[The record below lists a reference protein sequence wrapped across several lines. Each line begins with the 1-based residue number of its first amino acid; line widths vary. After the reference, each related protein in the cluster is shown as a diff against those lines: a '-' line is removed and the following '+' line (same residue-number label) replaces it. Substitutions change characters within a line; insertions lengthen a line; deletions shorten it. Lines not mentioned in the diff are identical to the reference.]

1 LGSDKTLKTAMTIR
15 FCALL
20 HLPLEHSPKKVLM
33 STPSSPKKKPRARK
47 LERDRSREGEP
58 KAKAGSPR
66 HATAKDTAA
75 KKRAKPKS
83 KVAKAESRAPR
94 DPEARSKAES
104 PRAAVKSTS
113 RGRDVWNP
121 SGKPQRK
128 GGEKPS
134 GGRGTRDRYEDE
146 RPPARAPRK
155 TSDSRPPTRP
165 RYEDE
170 TPKRA
175 PRTYSDSRTPA
186 RSRDDAPSTRAPRKT
201 SEARPTSRARYE
213 DEAPKRAPRTYSDSR
228 PPARGRYEDE
238 RAPARS
244 RADAPST
251 RAPRKTSEARPTTR
265 PRYEDEAP
273 KRAPRTKSDDV
284 YAPKSRLPREK
295 VSHDYDDDSTGAMSD
310 NTAEVALDTAS
321 SNWAELGV
329 STELLSTLR
338 RQGIDTPFPI
348 QAKTLPDAISGRD
361 VLGRGQTG
369 SGKTLAFGL
378 AMVTRLAHRKAT
390 AKHPLGIVL
399 VPTRELAMQVT
410 DALMPYAQAVEL
422 DIRLIAGGMPY
433 AKQIDALKRGVPIVV
448 ATPGRLNDLVEQGH
462 INLSKIEITILDEA
476 DQMCDMGFMPQIVEV
491 LDMTKPGS
499 QRLLFSATLDKD
511 VDKIVKKYLKNPIEH
526 ATNSGKASVTT
537 MTHYLF
543 ITYSE
548 DKPTILAE
556 IGSRKGKTMFF
567 ARTQAGVDR
576 IAKDLANKGVPAGA
590 LHGGKTQA
598 VRTRTLAAFKEGLTN
613 VLVATDVAARGIH
626 VDGVSLVVHIDP
638 PNDHKDYLHRAG
650 RTARAGETGKVVTMI
665 GPRQQK
671 AVTAMTNRAGVDP
684 EVVKVKPMSK
694 ELVSITGAKEPTG
707 IAWKPP
713 VEPPKRGG
721 RPSGGRSG
729 GGRPS
734 GGRSGGS
741 RGGNRTR

>member
-1 LGSDKTLKTAMTIR
+1 
-15 FCALL
+15 
-20 HLPLEHSPKKVLM
+20 M
-33 STPSSPKKKPRARK
+33 STPKSPKKPRARK
-47 LERDRSREGEP
+47 LERDRAANKETTG
-58 KAKAGSPR
+58 KAGSPR
-66 HATAKDTAA
+66 HAAAKDAAA
-75 KKRAKPKS
+75 KKRAKPKGKGVVKT
-83 KVAKAESRAPR
+83 KVRARDEAAPKSRASRTVSSEDAPVSKKR
-94 DPEARSKAES
+94 AEA
-104 PRAAVKSTS
+104 PRAAT
-113 RGRDVWNP
+113 RGTDVWNP

-134 GGRGTRDRYEDE
+134 GTRGSRDRYEEDRPVRAPRARREDFDSRPPSRRRDDAPVSRARRDDAPVSRARRDDAPASRPTRDRYSDD
-146 RPPARAPRK
+146 RPVRAR
-155 TSDSRPPTRP
+155 
-165 RYEDE
+165 
-170 TPKRA
+170 
-175 PRTYSDSRTPA
+175 
-186 RSRDDAPSTRAPRKT
+186 RDDAPVSRARRDDSPVSRARRDDAPVSRAPR
-201 SEARPTSRARYE
+201 ARRE
-213 DEAPKRAPRTYSDSR
+213 EEAPT
-228 PPARGRYEDE
+228 
-238 RAPARS
+238 
-244 RADAPST
+244 
-251 RAPRKTSEARPTTR
+251 
-265 PRYEDEAP
+265 
-273 KRAPRTKSDDV
+273 RAPRTKREEV

-295 VSHDYDDDSTGAMSD
+295 VSTERVSSKHAMSED
-310 NTAEVALDTAS
+310 TAEVELDSNS
-321 SNWAELGV
+321 STWAELGV
-329 STELLSTLR
+329 HEGLLSTLK
-338 RQGIDTPFPI
+338 RQGIETPFPI

-378 AMVTRLAHRKAT
+378 AMITRLAYRKAT

-410 DALMPYAQAVEL
+410 DALMPYAQSVDL

-499 QRLLFSATLDKD
+499 QRLLFSATLDAD

-548 DKPTILAE
+548 DKPSILAE
-556 IGSRKGKTMFF
+556 IGSREGKTMFF

-576 IAKDLANKGVPAGA
+576 IANDLAKQGVPAGA

-650 RTARAGETGKVVTMI
+650 RTARAGETGKVVTMV
-665 GPRQQK
+665 GPRQQRT
-671 AVTAMTNRAGVDP
+671 VTAMTNRAGVEP

-694 ELVSITGAKEPTG
+694 ELIAVTGARKPSG

-713 VEPPKRGG
+713 AEPAKRGG
-721 RPSGGRSG
+721 GRPGGGRSG
-729 GGRPS
+729 GGSRS
-734 GGRSGGS
+734 GGPRSGGGARSGTGSRSGAGS
-741 RGGNRTR
+741 RGGSSRSSRG

>member
-1 LGSDKTLKTAMTIR
+1 
-15 FCALL
+15 
-20 HLPLEHSPKKVLM
+20 M

-47 LERDRSREGEP
+47 LERDRARDTESKP
-58 KAKAGSPR
+58 KAGSAR
-66 HATAKDTAA
+66 HAAAKTTAA
-75 KKRAKPKS
+75 KKRAKPNT

-94 DPEARSKAES
+94 TPRDPDARSRAES
-104 PRAAVKSTS
+104 PRAEV
-113 RGRDVWNP
+113 RGAKRSNDVWNP

-128 GGEKPS
+128 GGEKPAGS
-134 GGRGTRDRYEDE
+134 RGRYEDD
-146 RPPARAPRK
+146 RPARAPRTYK
-155 TSDSRPPTRP
+155 DEAPARPPRARRDDAAPTRAP
-165 RYEDE
+165 RKYNDE
-170 TPKRA
+170 APTRA
-175 PRTYSDSRTPA
+175 PRTYKDAAPS
-186 RSRDDAPSTRAPRKT
+186 RSRR
-201 SEARPTSRARYE
+201 
-213 DEAPKRAPRTYSDSR
+213 DEAPTRAPRTYK
-228 PPARGRYEDE
+228 DE
-238 RAPARS
+238 APVRAPRKYNDDAPVRAS
-244 RADAPST
+244 RARRDDEAPT
-251 RAPRKTSEARPTTR
+251 RAPRTYK
-265 PRYEDEAP
+265 DEAP
-273 KRAPRTKSDDV
+273 TRAPRTKRDEV
-284 YAPKSRLPREK
+284 YAPKSSLPREK
-295 VSHDYDDDSTGAMSD
+295 PSTERVSSKSAMTDD
-310 NTAEVALDTAS
+310 TAEVALDTAS
-321 SNWAELGV
+321 SSWAELGV
-329 STELLSTLR
+329 STELLGTLKR
-338 RQGIDTPFPI
+338 LGIDSPFPI

-378 AMVTRLAHRKAT
+378 AMITRLAHRKAT

-491 LDMTKPGS
+491 LDMTKPNS

-511 VDKIVKKYLKNPIEH
+511 VDKIVRKYLHDPVEH
-526 ATNSGKASVTT
+526 ATNSGKASVKT

-598 VRTRTLAAFKEGLTN
+598 VRTRTLNAFKEGITD

-671 AVTAMTNRAGVDP
+671 AVTAMTSRAGVDP

-694 ELVSITGAKEPTG
+694 ELVAITGAKEPTG

-713 VEPPKRGG
+713 AEPPARGR
-721 RPSGGRSG
+721 RPGGSGGSGRSG
-729 GGRPS
+729 GGRPQ
-734 GGRSGGS
+734 GRSGGS
-741 RGGNRTR
+741 RGGSRSR

>member
-1 LGSDKTLKTAMTIR
+1 MLKTAMTIR

-104 PRAAVKSTS
+104 PRAAVKSSS

-134 GGRGTRDRYEDE
+134 GSRGTRDRYEDD
-146 RPPARAPRK
+146 RPVTRAPRK
-155 TSDSRPPTRP
+155 TSD
-165 RYEDE
+165 
-170 TPKRA
+170 
-175 PRTYSDSRTPA
+175 
-186 RSRDDAPSTRAPRKT
+186 
-201 SEARPTSRARYE
+201 ARPTTRPRYE

-228 PPARGRYEDE
+228 PPAR
-238 RAPARS
+238 S
-244 RADAPST
+244 RDDATSS
-251 RAPRKTSEARPTTR
+251 RAPRKTSDSRPTTR

-295 VSHDYDDDSTGAMSD
+295 VSRDYDDESTGAMSE

-329 STELLSTLR
+329 STELLGTLK

-511 VDKIVKKYLKNPIEH
+511 VDKIVKKYLKNPVEH

-598 VRTRTLAAFKEGLTN
+598 VRTRTLAAFKEGVTD

-713 VEPPKRGG
+713 AEPAKRGG
-721 RPSGGRSG
+721 RPGGSRSGGSRSG
-729 GGRPS
+729 GGRPQS
-734 GGRSGGS
+734 RSGGS
-741 RGGNRTR
+741 RGGSRTR

>member
-1 LGSDKTLKTAMTIR
+1 
-15 FCALL
+15 
-20 HLPLEHSPKKVLM
+20 M

-47 LERDRSREGEP
+47 LERDRARDTVSKP
-58 KAKAGSPR
+58 KAGSAR
-66 HATAKDTAA
+66 HAAAKTTAA

-94 DPEARSKAES
+94 EPRDPDARSRAES
-104 PRAAVKSTS
+104 PRAEV
-113 RGRDVWNP
+113 RGAKRSNDVWNP

-134 GGRGTRDRYEDE
+134 GTRGSRDRYEDD
-146 RPPARAPRK
+146 RPARAPRSYKDEAPTRAPRARRDDVAPSRARRDDAPARAPRK
-155 TSDSRPPTRP
+155 
-165 RYEDE
+165 YNDE
-170 TPKRA
+170 APARA
-175 PRTYSDSRTPA
+175 PRA
-186 RSRDDAPSTRAPRKT
+186 RRDDAPPTRAPR
-201 SEARPTSRARYE
+201 ARRDDAPTSSRRTYK
-213 DEAPKRAPRTYSDSR
+213 DEAPV
-228 PPARGRYEDE
+228 
-238 RAPARS
+238 
-244 RADAPST
+244 
-251 RAPRKTSEARPTTR
+251 
-265 PRYEDEAP
+265 
-273 KRAPRTKSDDV
+273 RAPRTKRDEV
-284 YAPKSRLPREK
+284 YAPKSSLPREK
-295 VSHDYDDDSTGAMSD
+295 ASTERVSSKSAMTED
-310 NTAEVALDTAS
+310 TAEVALDTAS
-321 SNWAELGV
+321 SSWSELGV
-329 STELLSTLR
+329 STELLSTLK
-338 RQGIDTPFPI
+338 RQGIDSPFPI

-410 DALMPYAQAVEL
+410 DALMPYAQAVDL

-491 LDMTKPGS
+491 LDMTKPNS

-511 VDKIVKKYLKNPIEH
+511 VDKIVRKYLHDPVEH
-526 ATNSGKASVTT
+526 ATNSGKASVKT

-548 DKPTILAE
+548 DKPAILAE

-598 VRTRTLAAFKEGLTN
+598 VRTRTLNAFKEGITD

-650 RTARAGETGKVVTMI
+650 RTARAGETGAVVTMI

-671 AVTAMTNRAGVDP
+671 AVTAMTSRAGVDP

-694 ELVSITGAKEPTG
+694 ELVAITGAKEPTG

-713 VEPPKRGG
+713 AEPPARGR
-721 RPSGGRSG
+721 RPGGPSRSG
-729 GGRPS
+729 GGRPQ
-734 GGRSGGS
+734 GRSGGS
-741 RGGNRTR
+741 RGGSRSR

>member
-1 LGSDKTLKTAMTIR
+1 
-15 FCALL
+15 
-20 HLPLEHSPKKVLM
+20 M

-47 LERDRSREGEP
+47 LERDRARDTESKP
-58 KAKAGSPR
+58 KAGSPR
-66 HATAKDTAA
+66 HAAAKTTAA

-94 DPEARSKAES
+94 EPRDPEARSRAES
-104 PRAAVKSTS
+104 PRAEA
-113 RGRDVWNP
+113 RGAKRSNDVWNP

-134 GGRGTRDRYEDE
+134 GTRGSRDRYEDD
-146 RPPARAPRK
+146 RPARAPRK
-155 TSDSRPPTRP
+155 
-165 RYEDE
+165 YNDE
-170 TPKRA
+170 APARA
-175 PRTYSDSRTPA
+175 PRA
-186 RSRDDAPSTRAPRKT
+186 QRDDAPVSRGRRDDFDLRAPRARRDDAAPSRSRRDEAPARAPRK
-201 SEARPTSRARYE
+201 YN
-213 DEAPKRAPRTYSDSR
+213 DEAPTRPPRARRDDFDSRAPR
-228 PPARGRYEDE
+228 ARRD
-238 RAPARS
+238 
-244 RADAPST
+244 DAP
-251 RAPRKTSEARPTTR
+251 TSSRRTYR
-265 PRYEDEAP
+265 DEAP
-273 KRAPRTKSDDV
+273 ERAPRTKRDEV
-284 YAPKSRLPREK
+284 YAPKSSLPREK
-295 VSHDYDDDSTGAMSD
+295 PSTERVSSKSAMSED
-310 NTAEVALDTAS
+310 SAEVSLDTAS
-321 SNWAELGV
+321 STWAELGV
-329 STELLSTLR
+329 STDLLSTLK
-338 RQGIDTPFPI
+338 RQGIDSPFPI

-491 LDMTKPGS
+491 LDMTKPNS

-511 VDKIVKKYLKNPIEH
+511 VDKIVRKYLHDPVEH
-526 ATNSGKASVTT
+526 ATNSGKASVKT

-548 DKPTILAE
+548 DKPAILAE

-598 VRTRTLAAFKEGLTN
+598 VRTRTLNAFKEGITD

-650 RTARAGETGKVVTMI
+650 RTARAGETGAVVTMI

-671 AVTAMTNRAGVDP
+671 AVTAMTSRAGVDP

-694 ELVSITGAKEPTG
+694 ELVAITGAKEPTG

-713 VEPPKRGG
+713 AEPPARGR
-721 RPSGGRSG
+721 RPGGPGRSG
-729 GGRPS
+729 GGRPQ
-734 GGRSGGS
+734 GRSGGS
-741 RGGNRTR
+741 RGGSRSR

>member
-1 LGSDKTLKTAMTIR
+1 
-15 FCALL
+15 
-20 HLPLEHSPKKVLM
+20 M

-47 LERDRSREGEP
+47 LERDRARDTESKP
-58 KAKAGSPR
+58 KAGSAR
-66 HATAKDTAA
+66 HAAAKTTAA
-75 KKRAKPKS
+75 KKRAKPNS

-94 DPEARSKAES
+94 EPRDPDARSRAES
-104 PRAAVKSTS
+104 PRAEV
-113 RGRDVWNP
+113 RGAKRSNDVWNP

-128 GGEKPS
+128 GGEKP
-134 GGRGTRDRYEDE
+134 GGTRGRYEDD
-146 RPPARAPRK
+146 RPARAPRK
-155 TSDSRPPTRP
+155 
-165 RYEDE
+165 YNDE
-170 TPKRA
+170 APARA
-175 PRTYSDSRTPA
+175 PRA
-186 RSRDDAPSTRAPRKT
+186 RRDDAPPSRARRDDAPARATRSYRDEAPARAPRK
-201 SEARPTSRARYE
+201 YN
-213 DEAPKRAPRTYSDSR
+213 DEAPA
-228 PPARGRYEDE
+228 
-238 RAPARS
+238 
-244 RADAPST
+244 
-251 RAPRKTSEARPTTR
+251 
-265 PRYEDEAP
+265 
-273 KRAPRTKSDDV
+273 RAPRTKRDEV
-284 YAPKSRLPREK
+284 YAPKSSLPREK
-295 VSHDYDDDSTGAMSD
+295 PSTERVSSKSAMTDD
-310 NTAEVALDTAS
+310 TAEVALDTAS
-321 SNWAELGV
+321 SSWAELGV
-329 STELLSTLR
+329 STELLSTLK
-338 RQGIDTPFPI
+338 RQGIDSPFPI

-410 DALMPYAQAVEL
+410 DALMPYAQAVDL

-448 ATPGRLNDLVEQGH
+448 ATPGRLNDLVEQGQ

-491 LDMTKPGS
+491 LDMTKPNS

-511 VDKIVKKYLKNPIEH
+511 VDKIVRKYLHDPVEH
-526 ATNSGKASVTT
+526 ATNSGKASVKT

-548 DKPTILAE
+548 DKPAILAE

-598 VRTRTLAAFKEGLTN
+598 VRTRTLNAFKEGITD

-650 RTARAGETGKVVTMI
+650 RTARAGETGAVVTMI

-671 AVTAMTNRAGVDP
+671 AVTAMTSRAGVDP

-694 ELVSITGAKEPTG
+694 ELVAITGAKEPTG

-713 VEPPKRGG
+713 AEPPARGR
-721 RPSGGRSG
+721 RPGGPSRSG
-729 GGRPS
+729 GGRPQ
-734 GGRSGGS
+734 GRSGGS
-741 RGGNRTR
+741 RGGSRSR

>member
-1 LGSDKTLKTAMTIR
+1 
-15 FCALL
+15 
-20 HLPLEHSPKKVLM
+20 M

-47 LERDRSREGEP
+47 LERDRARETESKP
-58 KAKAGSPR
+58 KAGSAR
-66 HATAKDTAA
+66 HAAAKTTAA
-75 KKRAKPKS
+75 KKRAKPNS

-94 DPEARSKAES
+94 EPRDPDARSRAES
-104 PRAAVKSTS
+104 PRAEVRSAKRSN
-113 RGRDVWNP
+113 DVWNP

-128 GGEKPS
+128 GGEKPA
-134 GGRGTRDRYEDE
+134 GTRGRYEDD
-146 RPPARAPRK
+146 RPARAPRK
-155 TSDSRPPTRP
+155 YSDDAPTRAP
-165 RYEDE
+165 RARRDDAPPSRSRRDE
-170 TPKRA
+170 APARA
-175 PRTYSDSRTPA
+175 PRTYKVA
-186 RSRDDAPSTRAPRKT
+186 APTRAPRK
-201 SEARPTSRARYE
+201 YN
-213 DEAPKRAPRTYSDSR
+213 DEAPARAPRARRNDAPATRAPRTYN
-228 PPARGRYEDE
+228 
-238 RAPARS
+238 
-244 RADAPST
+244 
-251 RAPRKTSEARPTTR
+251 
-265 PRYEDEAP
+265 DEAP
-273 KRAPRTKSDDV
+273 PSRSRRDEAPARAPRTKRDEV
-284 YAPKSRLPREK
+284 YAPKSSLPREK
-295 VSHDYDDDSTGAMSD
+295 ASTERVSSKSAMSED
-310 NTAEVALDTAS
+310 TAEVSLDTAS
-321 SNWAELGV
+321 SSWAELGV
-329 STELLSTLR
+329 STELLSTLK

-378 AMVTRLAHRKAT
+378 AMITRLAHRKAT

-491 LDMTKPGS
+491 LDMTKPNS
-499 QRLLFSATLDKD
+499 QRLLFSATLDAD
-511 VDKIVKKYLKNPIEH
+511 VDKIVRKYLHDPVEH
-526 ATNSGKASVTT
+526 ATNSGKASVKT

-548 DKPTILAE
+548 DKPAILAE

-576 IAKDLANKGVPAGA
+576 IAKDLAHKGVPAGA

-598 VRTRTLAAFKEGLTN
+598 VRTRTLNAFKEGLTN

-671 AVTAMTNRAGVDP
+671 AVTAMTSRAGVDP

-694 ELVSITGAKEPTG
+694 ELVAITGAKEPTG

-713 VEPPKRGG
+713 AEPPARGR
-721 RPSGGRSG
+721 RPGGSGGGSGRSG
-729 GGRPS
+729 GGRPQGRA
-734 GGRSGGS
+734 GGARGGS
-741 RGGNRTR
+741 RSR

>member
-1 LGSDKTLKTAMTIR
+1 
-15 FCALL
+15 
-20 HLPLEHSPKKVLM
+20 M

-47 LERDRSREGEP
+47 LERDRARDTESKP
-58 KAKAGSPR
+58 KAGSPR
-66 HATAKDTAA
+66 HAAAKTTAA

-94 DPEARSKAES
+94 EPRDPDARSRAES
-104 PRAAVKSTS
+104 PRAEV
-113 RGRDVWNP
+113 RGAKRSNDVWNP

-128 GGEKPS
+128 GGEKP
-134 GGRGTRDRYEDE
+134 GGT
-146 RPPARAPRK
+146 
-155 TSDSRPPTRP
+155 
-165 RYEDE
+165 
-170 TPKRA
+170 
-175 PRTYSDSRTPA
+175 
-186 RSRDDAPSTRAPRKT
+186 
-201 SEARPTSRARYE
+201 
-213 DEAPKRAPRTYSDSR
+213 
-228 PPARGRYEDE
+228 RGRYEDE
-238 RAPARS
+238 RPARAPRKYNDDAPARAP
-244 RADAPST
+244 RARRDDAPASRPTRSYRDEAPARAPRKYNDDAPT
-251 RAPRKTSEARPTTR
+251 RAPRKYNDDAPARP
-265 PRYEDEAP
+265 PRARRDDAPPSRSRRDEAP
-273 KRAPRTKSDDV
+273 TRAPRKYNDEAPVRAPRTKREEV

-295 VSHDYDDDSTGAMSD
+295 PSTERVNSKSAMSED
-310 NTAEVALDTAS
+310 SAEVALDTAS
-321 SNWAELGV
+321 STWAELGV
-329 STELLSTLR
+329 STDLLSTLK
-338 RQGIDTPFPI
+338 RQGIDSPFPI

-378 AMVTRLAHRKAT
+378 AMVTRLAHRKAN

-410 DALMPYAQAVEL
+410 DALMPYAQAVDL

-491 LDMTKPGS
+491 LDMTKPNS

-511 VDKIVKKYLKNPIEH
+511 VDKIVRKYLHDPVEH
-526 ATNSGKASVTT
+526 ATNSGKASVKT

-548 DKPTILAE
+548 DKPAILAE

-598 VRTRTLAAFKEGLTN
+598 VRTRTLNAFKEGITD

-650 RTARAGETGKVVTMI
+650 RTARAGETGAVVTMI

-671 AVTAMTNRAGVDP
+671 AVTAMTSRAGVDP

-694 ELVSITGAKEPTG
+694 ELVAITGAKEPTG

-713 VEPPKRGG
+713 AEPPARGR
-721 RPSGGRSG
+721 RPGGPSRSG
-729 GGRPS
+729 GGRPQ
-734 GGRSGGS
+734 GRSGGS
-741 RGGNRTR
+741 RGGSRSR

>member
-1 LGSDKTLKTAMTIR
+1 
-15 FCALL
+15 
-20 HLPLEHSPKKVLM
+20 M

-58 KAKAGSPR
+58 KEKAGSPR

-94 DPEARSKAES
+94 DPDSRSKAES
-104 PRAAVKSTS
+104 PRAASKSS
-113 RGRDVWNP
+113 ARGNDVWNP

-134 GGRGTRDRYEDE
+134 GGRGSRDRYEDD
-146 RPPARAPRK
+146 RPPARRRDDAPPARAPRK
-155 TSDSRPPTRP
+155 TSDSRPT
-165 RYEDE
+165 
-170 TPKRA
+170 T
-175 PRTYSDSRTPA
+175 
-186 RSRDDAPSTRAPRKT
+186 
-201 SEARPTSRARYE
+201 RARYE
-213 DEAPKRAPRTYSDSR
+213 DEAPKRATRSYSDDR
-228 PPARGRYEDE
+228 PPARRRDD
-238 RAPARS
+238 APVSRS
-244 RADAPST
+244 RRDDAPPA
-251 RAPRKTSEARPTTR
+251 RAPRKTSDSRPTTR
-265 PRYEDEAP
+265 ARYEDEAP

-295 VSHDYDDDSTGAMSD
+295 ASRDYDDDATGAMSE

-321 SNWAELGV
+321 SSWAELGV
-329 STELLSTLR
+329 SAELLGTLK

-526 ATNSGKASVTT
+526 ATNSGKASVST

-650 RTARAGETGKVVTMI
+650 RTARAGETGSVVTLI

-671 AVTAMTNRAGVDP
+671 AVTAMTTRAGVNP
-684 EVVKVKPMSK
+684 EVVNIKPMSK
-694 ELVSITGAKEPTG
+694 ELVSITGAKEPSG

-713 VEPPKRGG
+713 AEPAKRGG
-721 RPSGGRSG
+721 RPSGMRSS
-729 GGRPS
+729 GGRPQ
-734 GGRSGGS
+734 GRSGGS
-741 RGGNRTR
+741 RGGSRAR

>member
-1 LGSDKTLKTAMTIR
+1 
-15 FCALL
+15 
-20 HLPLEHSPKKVLM
+20 M

-47 LERDRSREGEP
+47 LERDRARDTESKP
-58 KAKAGSPR
+58 KAGSAR
-66 HATAKDTAA
+66 HAAAKTTAA
-75 KKRAKPKS
+75 KKRAKPNS

-94 DPEARSKAES
+94 EPRDPDARSRAES
-104 PRAAVKSTS
+104 PRAEVLGAKRSN
-113 RGRDVWNP
+113 DVWNP

-128 GGEKPS
+128 GGEKP
-134 GGRGTRDRYEDE
+134 GGTRGRYEDD
-146 RPPARAPRK
+146 RPARAPRK
-155 TSDSRPPTRP
+155 
-165 RYEDE
+165 YNDE
-170 TPKRA
+170 APARA
-175 PRTYSDSRTPA
+175 PRA
-186 RSRDDAPSTRAPRKT
+186 RRDDAPPSRARRDEAPARAPR
-201 SEARPTSRARYE
+201 SYR
-213 DEAPKRAPRTYSDSR
+213 DEAPA
-228 PPARGRYEDE
+228 
-238 RAPARS
+238 
-244 RADAPST
+244 
-251 RAPRKTSEARPTTR
+251 
-265 PRYEDEAP
+265 
-273 KRAPRTKSDDV
+273 RAPRTKRDEV
-284 YAPKSRLPREK
+284 YAPKSSLPREK
-295 VSHDYDDDSTGAMSD
+295 PSTERVSSKSAMTDD
-310 NTAEVALDTAS
+310 TAEVALDTAS
-321 SNWAELGV
+321 SSWAELGV
-329 STELLSTLR
+329 STELLSTLK
-338 RQGIDTPFPI
+338 RQGIDSPFPI

-410 DALMPYAQAVEL
+410 DALMPYAQAVDL

-491 LDMTKPGS
+491 LDMTKPNS

-511 VDKIVKKYLKNPIEH
+511 VDKIVRKYLHDPVEH
-526 ATNSGKASVTT
+526 ATNSGKASVKT

-548 DKPTILAE
+548 DKPAILAE

-598 VRTRTLAAFKEGLTN
+598 VRTRTLNAFKEGITD

-650 RTARAGETGKVVTMI
+650 RTARAGETGAVVTMI

-671 AVTAMTNRAGVDP
+671 AVTAMTSRAGVDP

-694 ELVSITGAKEPTG
+694 ELVAITGAKEPTG

-713 VEPPKRGG
+713 AEPPARGR
-721 RPSGGRSG
+721 RPGGPSRSG
-729 GGRPS
+729 GGRPQ
-734 GGRSGGS
+734 GRSGGS
-741 RGGNRTR
+741 RGGSRSR

>member
-1 LGSDKTLKTAMTIR
+1 
-15 FCALL
+15 
-20 HLPLEHSPKKVLM
+20 M

-47 LERDRSREGEP
+47 LERDRARDTESKP
-58 KAKAGSPR
+58 KAGSPR
-66 HATAKDTAA
+66 HAAAKTTAA
-75 KKRAKPKS
+75 KKRAKPNS

-94 DPEARSKAES
+94 EPRDPDARSRAES
-104 PRAAVKSTS
+104 PRAEV
-113 RGRDVWNP
+113 RGAKRSNDVWNP

-134 GGRGTRDRYEDE
+134 GTRGSRDRYEDDRSARAPRTYKDDAPA
-146 RPPARAPRK
+146 RPPRARRDDVAPSRARREDAPASSRRTYKDDAPVRAPRKYSDEVSSRAPRTYKDDAPARPPRARREDAPTSSRRTYKDEAPARAPRTK
-155 TSDSRPPTRP
+155 R
-165 RYEDE
+165 DE
-170 TPKRA
+170 
-175 PRTYSDSRTPA
+175 
-186 RSRDDAPSTRAPRKT
+186 
-201 SEARPTSRARYE
+201 
-213 DEAPKRAPRTYSDSR
+213 
-228 PPARGRYEDE
+228 
-238 RAPARS
+238 
-244 RADAPST
+244 
-251 RAPRKTSEARPTTR
+251 
-265 PRYEDEAP
+265 
-273 KRAPRTKSDDV
+273 V
-284 YAPKSRLPREK
+284 YAPKSSLPREK
-295 VSHDYDDDSTGAMSD
+295 ASTERVSSKSAMTED
-310 NTAEVALDTAS
+310 TAEVALDTAS
-321 SNWAELGV
+321 SSWSELGV
-329 STELLSTLR
+329 STELLSTLK
-338 RQGIDTPFPI
+338 RQGIDSPFPI

-378 AMVTRLAHRKAT
+378 AMITRLAHRKAT

-410 DALMPYAQAVEL
+410 DALMPYAQAVDL

-491 LDMTKPGS
+491 LDMTKPNS
-499 QRLLFSATLDKD
+499 QRLLFSATLDAD
-511 VDKIVKKYLKNPIEH
+511 VDKIVRKYLHDPVEH
-526 ATNSGKASVTT
+526 ATNSGKASVKT

-548 DKPTILAE
+548 DKPAILAE

-598 VRTRTLAAFKEGLTN
+598 VRTRTLNAFKEGITD

-671 AVTAMTNRAGVDP
+671 AVTAMTSRAGVDP

-694 ELVSITGAKEPTG
+694 ELVAITGAKEPTG

-713 VEPPKRGG
+713 AEPPARGR
-721 RPSGGRSG
+721 RPGGPSRSG
-729 GGRPS
+729 GGRPQ
-734 GGRSGGS
+734 GRSGGS
-741 RGGNRTR
+741 RGGSRSR

>member
-1 LGSDKTLKTAMTIR
+1 
-15 FCALL
+15 
-20 HLPLEHSPKKVLM
+20 M

-47 LERDRSREGEP
+47 LERDRARDAESKP
-58 KAKAGSPR
+58 KAGSAR
-66 HATAKDTAA
+66 HAAAKTTAA

-94 DPEARSKAES
+94 EPRDPDARSRAES
-104 PRAAVKSTS
+104 PRAEV
-113 RGRDVWNP
+113 RGAKRSNDVWNP

-128 GGEKPS
+128 GGEKP
-134 GGRGTRDRYEDE
+134 GGTRGSRDRYEED
-146 RPPARAPRK
+146 RPARAPRK
-155 TSDSRPPTRP
+155 YNDEAPTRAP
-165 RYEDE
+165 RARRDDAPVSRSRRDE
-170 TPKRA
+170 APTRA
-175 PRTYSDSRTPA
+175 PRTYKDEAPSRARRDDFDSRPPRA
-186 RSRDDAPSTRAPRKT
+186 RRDDAAPTRAPRK
-201 SEARPTSRARYE
+201 YK
-213 DEAPKRAPRTYSDSR
+213 DEAPV
-228 PPARGRYEDE
+228 
-238 RAPARS
+238 
-244 RADAPST
+244 
-251 RAPRKTSEARPTTR
+251 
-265 PRYEDEAP
+265 
-273 KRAPRTKSDDV
+273 RAPRTKREEV

-295 VSHDYDDDSTGAMSD
+295 VSTERVSSKSAMSED
-310 NTAEVALDTAS
+310 SAEVALDTAS
-321 SNWAELGV
+321 STWAELGV
-329 STELLSTLR
+329 STDLLSTLK
-338 RQGIDTPFPI
+338 RQGIESPFPI

-491 LDMTKPGS
+491 LDMTKPNS

-511 VDKIVKKYLKNPIEH
+511 VDKIVRKYLHDPVEH
-526 ATNSGKASVTT
+526 ATNSGKASVKT

-548 DKPTILAE
+548 DKPAILAE

-598 VRTRTLAAFKEGLTN
+598 VRTRTLNAFKEGITD

-650 RTARAGETGKVVTMI
+650 RTARAGETGAVVTMI

-671 AVTAMTNRAGVDP
+671 AVTAMTSRAGVDP

-694 ELVSITGAKEPTG
+694 ELVAITGAKEPSG
-707 IAWKPP
+707 IAWKPLA
-713 VEPPKRGG
+713 EPPSRGR
-721 RPSGGRSG
+721 RPGGPSRSG
-729 GGRPS
+729 GGRPQ
-734 GGRSGGS
+734 GRSGGS
-741 RGGNRTR
+741 RGGSRSR

>member
-1 LGSDKTLKTAMTIR
+1 
-15 FCALL
+15 
-20 HLPLEHSPKKVLM
+20 M

-47 LERDRSREGEP
+47 LERDRSRETESKP
-58 KAKAGSPR
+58 KAGSPR
-66 HATAKDTAA
+66 HAAAKTTAA
-75 KKRAKPKS
+75 KKRAKPNS

-94 DPEARSKAES
+94 EPRDPDARSRAES
-104 PRAAVKSTS
+104 PRAEV
-113 RGRDVWNP
+113 RGAKRSNDVWNP

-128 GGEKPS
+128 GGEKPAGS
-134 GGRGTRDRYEDE
+134 RGRYEDD
-146 RPPARAPRK
+146 RPARAPRK
-155 TSDSRPPTRP
+155 YNDEAPT
-165 RYEDE
+165 
-170 TPKRA
+170 RA
-175 PRTYSDSRTPA
+175 PRA
-186 RSRDDAPSTRAPRKT
+186 RRDDAPPSRSRRDEAPTRAPR
-201 SEARPTSRARYE
+201 SYRDDAPARAPRKYN
-213 DEAPKRAPRTYSDSR
+213 DEAPARAPRKYND
-228 PPARGRYEDE
+228 G
-238 RAPARS
+238 AP
-244 RADAPST
+244 T
-251 RAPRKTSEARPTTR
+251 RAPRARRDDAPPSR
-265 PRYEDEAP
+265 SRRDEAP
-273 KRAPRTKSDDV
+273 TRAPRSYRDDAPARAPRKYNDDAPVRAPRTKRDEV
-284 YAPKSRLPREK
+284 YAPKSSLPREK
-295 VSHDYDDDSTGAMSD
+295 ASTERVSSKSAMSED
-310 NTAEVALDTAS
+310 TAEVALDTAS
-321 SNWAELGV
+321 STWAELGV
-329 STELLSTLR
+329 STDLLSTLK
-338 RQGIDTPFPI
+338 RQGIDSPFPI

-491 LDMTKPGS
+491 LDMTKPNS
-499 QRLLFSATLDKD
+499 QRLLFSATLDAD
-511 VDKIVKKYLKNPIEH
+511 VDKIVRKYLHDPVEH
-526 ATNSGKASVTT
+526 ATNSGKASVKT

-548 DKPTILAE
+548 DKPAILAE

-598 VRTRTLAAFKEGLTN
+598 VRTRTLNAFKEGITD

-671 AVTAMTNRAGVDP
+671 AVTAMTSRAGVDP

-694 ELVSITGAKEPTG
+694 ELVAITGAKEPTG

-713 VEPPKRGG
+713 AEPPARGR
-721 RPSGGRSG
+721 RPGGSGGGSGRSG
-729 GGRPS
+729 GGRPQ
-734 GGRSGGS
+734 GRSGGA
-741 RGGNRTR
+741 RGGSRSR

>member
-1 LGSDKTLKTAMTIR
+1 
-15 FCALL
+15 
-20 HLPLEHSPKKVLM
+20 M

-47 LERDRSREGEP
+47 LDRDRARETESKP
-58 KAKAGSPR
+58 KAGSPR
-66 HATAKDTAA
+66 HAAAKTTAA
-75 KKRAKPKS
+75 KKRAKPNS

-94 DPEARSKAES
+94 DGETRSRAES
-104 PRAAVKSTS
+104 PRAATDAKKRSN
-113 RGRDVWNP
+113 DVWNP

-128 GGEKPS
+128 GGTKPA
-134 GGRGTRDRYEDE
+134 GLRGSRDRYEDDA
-146 RPPARAPRK
+146 PPSRAPRK
-155 TSDSRPPTRP
+155 YSDEAPARAKRTYKDEVPPSRAPSKYSDEAPDRGRRDDFDSRPPRARRGDAAP
-165 RYEDE
+165 
-170 TPKRA
+170 PSRA
-175 PRTYSDSRTPA
+175 PRKYS
-186 RSRDDAPSTRAPRKT
+186 DDAPS
-201 SEARPTSRARYE
+201 SSARRTYK
-213 DEAPKRAPRTYSDSR
+213 DEAPV
-228 PPARGRYEDE
+228 
-238 RAPARS
+238 
-244 RADAPST
+244 
-251 RAPRKTSEARPTTR
+251 
-265 PRYEDEAP
+265 
-273 KRAPRTKSDDV
+273 RAPRTKRDEV
-284 YAPKSRLPREK
+284 YAPKSSLPREK
-295 VSHDYDDDSTGAMSD
+295 PSTERVSSKSAMTDD
-310 NTAEVALDTAS
+310 TAEVALDTAS
-321 SNWAELGV
+321 SSWAELGV
-329 STELLSTLR
+329 STELLSTLK
-338 RQGIDTPFPI
+338 RQGIDSPFPI

-378 AMVTRLAHRKAT
+378 AMITRLAHRRAT
-390 AKHPLGIVL
+390 AEHPLGIVL

-491 LDMTKPGS
+491 LDMTKPDS

-511 VDKIVKKYLKNPIEH
+511 VDKIVRKYLHDPVEH
-526 ATNSGKASVTT
+526 ATNSTKASVKT

-548 DKPTILAE
+548 DKPAILAE

-576 IAKDLANKGVPAGA
+576 IAKDLANKGVPTGA

-598 VRTRTLAAFKEGLTN
+598 VRTRTLNAFKEGITD

-650 RTARAGETGKVVTMI
+650 RTARAGETGAVVTMI

-671 AVTAMTNRAGVDP
+671 AVTAMTSRAGVDP

-694 ELVSITGAKEPTG
+694 ELVAITGAKEPTG

-713 VEPPKRGG
+713 AEPPARGR
-721 RPSGGRSG
+721 RPGGSGGSGRSG
-729 GGRPS
+729 SGRPQ
-734 GGRSGGS
+734 GRSGGS
-741 RGGNRTR
+741 RGGSRSR

>member
-1 LGSDKTLKTAMTIR
+1 
-15 FCALL
+15 
-20 HLPLEHSPKKVLM
+20 M

-47 LERDRSREGEP
+47 LERDRARDTESKP
-58 KAKAGSPR
+58 KAGSPR
-66 HATAKDTAA
+66 HAAAKTTAA

-94 DPEARSKAES
+94 EPRDPDARSRAES
-104 PRAAVKSTS
+104 PRAEV
-113 RGRDVWNP
+113 RGAKRSNDVWNP

-128 GGEKPS
+128 GGEKPA
-134 GGRGTRDRYEDE
+134 GTRAARDRYEDD
-146 RPPARAPRK
+146 RPARAPRK
-155 TSDSRPPTRP
+155 YNDEAPT
-165 RYEDE
+165 
-170 TPKRA
+170 RA
-175 PRTYSDSRTPA
+175 PRA
-186 RSRDDAPSTRAPRKT
+186 RRDDAPSSRPPRSYKDEAPARAPR
-201 SEARPTSRARYE
+201 ARRDDVAPSRSRR
-213 DEAPKRAPRTYSDSR
+213 DEAPA
-228 PPARGRYEDE
+228 
-238 RAPARS
+238 
-244 RADAPST
+244 
-251 RAPRKTSEARPTTR
+251 
-265 PRYEDEAP
+265 
-273 KRAPRTKSDDV
+273 RAPRTKSEEV

-295 VSHDYDDDSTGAMSD
+295 PSTERVSSKSAMSED
-310 NTAEVALDTAS
+310 SAEVALDTAS
-321 SNWAELGV
+321 SSWAELGV
-329 STELLSTLR
+329 STELLSTLK
-338 RQGIDTPFPI
+338 RQGIDSPFPI

-491 LDMTKPGS
+491 LDMTKPNS

-511 VDKIVKKYLKNPIEH
+511 VDKIVRKYLHDPVEH
-526 ATNSGKASVTT
+526 ATNSGKASVKT

-548 DKPTILAE
+548 DKPAILAE

-598 VRTRTLAAFKEGLTN
+598 VRTRTLNAFKEGITD

-671 AVTAMTNRAGVDP
+671 SVTAMTSRAGVDP

-694 ELVSITGAKEPTG
+694 ELVAITGAKEPTG

-713 VEPPKRGG
+713 AEPPARGR
-721 RPSGGRSG
+721 RPGGPSRSG
-729 GGRPS
+729 GGRPQ
-734 GGRSGGS
+734 GRSGGS
-741 RGGNRTR
+741 RGGSRSR

>member
-1 LGSDKTLKTAMTIR
+1 MGSDKTSKTAMTIR
-15 FCALL
+15 FCALFR
-20 HLPLEHSPKKVLM
+20 LPLEHSPKKVLM

-47 LERDRSREGEP
+47 LERDRARETESKP
-58 KAKAGSPR
+58 KAGSAR
-66 HATAKDTAA
+66 HAAAKTTAA
-75 KKRAKPKS
+75 KKRAKPNS

-94 DPEARSKAES
+94 EPRDPDARSRAES
-104 PRAAVKSTS
+104 PRAEVGGAKRSN
-113 RGRDVWNP
+113 DVWNP

-128 GGEKPS
+128 GGEKPA
-134 GGRGTRDRYEDE
+134 GTRGRYEDD
-146 RPPARAPRK
+146 RPARAPRK
-155 TSDSRPPTRP
+155 YSDDAPTRAP
-165 RYEDE
+165 RARRDDAPPSRSRRDE
-170 TPKRA
+170 APARA
-175 PRTYSDSRTPA
+175 PRTYKDEAPA
-186 RSRDDAPSTRAPRKT
+186 RAPRTYKDAAPTRAPRK
-201 SEARPTSRARYE
+201 YN
-213 DEAPKRAPRTYSDSR
+213 DEAPARAPRTYK
-228 PPARGRYEDE
+228 DE
-238 RAPARS
+238 APARAP
-244 RADAPST
+244 RARRDDAPPSRSRRDEAPA
-251 RAPRKTSEARPTTR
+251 RAPRTYK
-265 PRYEDEAP
+265 DEAP
-273 KRAPRTKSDDV
+273 ARAPRTKRDEV
-284 YAPKSRLPREK
+284 YAPKSSLPREK
-295 VSHDYDDDSTGAMSD
+295 ASTERVSSKSAMSED
-310 NTAEVALDTAS
+310 TAEVSLDTAS
-321 SNWAELGV
+321 SSWAELGV
-329 STELLSTLR
+329 STELLSTLK

-378 AMVTRLAHRKAT
+378 AMITRLAHRKAT

-491 LDMTKPGS
+491 LDMTKPNS
-499 QRLLFSATLDKD
+499 QRLLFSATLDAD
-511 VDKIVKKYLKNPIEH
+511 VDKIVRKYLHDPVEH
-526 ATNSGKASVTT
+526 ATNSGKASVKT

-548 DKPTILAE
+548 DKPAILAE

-576 IAKDLANKGVPAGA
+576 IAKDLAHKGVPAGA

-598 VRTRTLAAFKEGLTN
+598 VRTRTLNAFKEGLTN

-671 AVTAMTNRAGVDP
+671 AVTAMTSRAGVDP

-694 ELVSITGAKEPTG
+694 ELVAITGAKEPTG

-713 VEPPKRGG
+713 AEPPARGR
-721 RPSGGRSG
+721 RPGGSGSGSGRSG
-729 GGRPS
+729 GGRPQGRA
-734 GGRSGGS
+734 GGARGGS
-741 RGGNRTR
+741 RSR

>member
-1 LGSDKTLKTAMTIR
+1 MISLPLGSDKTLKTAMTIR

-94 DPEARSKAES
+94 APEARSKAES

-146 RPPARAPRK
+146 RPPAR
-155 TSDSRPPTRP
+155 
-165 RYEDE
+165 
-170 TPKRA
+170 
-175 PRTYSDSRTPA
+175 
-186 RSRDDAPSTRAPRKT
+186 SRD
-201 SEARPTSRARYE
+201 
-213 DEAPKRAPRTYSDSR
+213 
-228 PPARGRYEDE
+228 
-238 RAPARS
+238 
-244 RADAPST
+244 DAPST

-265 PRYEDEAP
+265 PRYEDETP

-295 VSHDYDDDSTGAMSD
+295 VSRDYDDDSTGAMSE

-329 STELLSTLR
+329 STELLSTLK

-448 ATPGRLNDLVEQGH
+448 ATPGRLNDLVLSLIH
-462 INLSKIEITILDEA
+462 I
-476 DQMCDMGFMPQIVEV
+476 
-491 LDMTKPGS
+491 
-499 QRLLFSATLDKD
+499 
-511 VDKIVKKYLKNPIEH
+511 
-526 ATNSGKASVTT
+526 
-537 MTHYLF
+537 
-543 ITYSE
+543 
-548 DKPTILAE
+548 
-556 IGSRKGKTMFF
+556 
-567 ARTQAGVDR
+567 
-576 IAKDLANKGVPAGA
+576 
-590 LHGGKTQA
+590 
-598 VRTRTLAAFKEGLTN
+598 
-613 VLVATDVAARGIH
+613 
-626 VDGVSLVVHIDP
+626 
-638 PNDHKDYLHRAG
+638 
-650 RTARAGETGKVVTMI
+650 
-665 GPRQQK
+665 
-671 AVTAMTNRAGVDP
+671 
-684 EVVKVKPMSK
+684 
-694 ELVSITGAKEPTG
+694 
-707 IAWKPP
+707 
-713 VEPPKRGG
+713 
-721 RPSGGRSG
+721 
-729 GGRPS
+729 
-734 GGRSGGS
+734 
-741 RGGNRTR
+741 

>member
-1 LGSDKTLKTAMTIR
+1 
-15 FCALL
+15 
-20 HLPLEHSPKKVLM
+20 M

-47 LERDRSREGEP
+47 LERDRARDTESKP
-58 KAKAGSPR
+58 KAGSPR
-66 HATAKDTAA
+66 HAAAKTTAA

-94 DPEARSKAES
+94 EPRDPDARSRAES
-104 PRAAVKSTS
+104 PRAEV
-113 RGRDVWNP
+113 RGAKRSNDVWNP

-128 GGEKPS
+128 GGEKP
-134 GGRGTRDRYEDE
+134 GG
-146 RPPARAPRK
+146 
-155 TSDSRPPTRP
+155 S
-165 RYEDE
+165 
-170 TPKRA
+170 
-175 PRTYSDSRTPA
+175 
-186 RSRDDAPSTRAPRKT
+186 
-201 SEARPTSRARYE
+201 
-213 DEAPKRAPRTYSDSR
+213 
-228 PPARGRYEDE
+228 RGRYEDE
-238 RAPARS
+238 RPA
-244 RADAPST
+244 
-251 RAPRKTSEARPTTR
+251 RAPRK
-265 PRYEDEAP
+265 YNDEAP
-273 KRAPRTKSDDV
+273 ARAPRARRDDAPVSRSRRDEAPARAPRTYKDEAPSRARRDDAASYRSRSDVSPVRSPRARRDEAPARAPRKYNDDAPVRAPRTKREEV

-295 VSHDYDDDSTGAMSD
+295 VSTERVSSKSAMSED
-310 NTAEVALDTAS
+310 SAEVALDTAS
-321 SNWAELGV
+321 STWAELGV
-329 STELLSTLR
+329 STDLLSTLK
-338 RQGIDTPFPI
+338 RQGIDSPFPI

-410 DALMPYAQAVEL
+410 DALMPYAQAVDL

-491 LDMTKPGS
+491 LDMTKPNS

-511 VDKIVKKYLKNPIEH
+511 VDKIVRKYLHDPVEH
-526 ATNSGKASVTT
+526 ATNSGKASVKT

-548 DKPTILAE
+548 DKPAILAE

-598 VRTRTLAAFKEGLTN
+598 VRTRTLNAFKEGITD

-650 RTARAGETGKVVTMI
+650 RTARAGETGAVVTMI

-671 AVTAMTNRAGVDP
+671 AVTAMTSRAGVDP

-694 ELVSITGAKEPTG
+694 ELVAITGAKEPTG

-713 VEPPKRGG
+713 AEPPARGR
-721 RPSGGRSG
+721 RPGGPSRSG
-729 GGRPS
+729 GGRPQ
-734 GGRSGGS
+734 GRSGGS
-741 RGGNRTR
+741 RGGSRSR

>member
-1 LGSDKTLKTAMTIR
+1 
-15 FCALL
+15 
-20 HLPLEHSPKKVLM
+20 M

-47 LERDRSREGEP
+47 LDRDRARDTETKP
-58 KAKAGSPR
+58 KAGSAR
-66 HATAKDTAA
+66 HAAAKTTAA
-75 KKRAKPKS
+75 KKRAKPNT

-94 DPEARSKAES
+94 EPRDPDARSRAES
-104 PRAAVKSTS
+104 PRAEV
-113 RGRDVWNP
+113 RGAKRSNDVWNP

-134 GGRGTRDRYEDE
+134 GTRGSRDRYEDD
-146 RPPARAPRK
+146 RPARAPRARRDDVAPSRSRRDEAPSRAPRTYRDEAPSRARRDDFDSRPPRARRDEAPARAPRK
-155 TSDSRPPTRP
+155 
-165 RYEDE
+165 YN
-170 TPKRA
+170 
-175 PRTYSDSRTPA
+175 
-186 RSRDDAPSTRAPRKT
+186 DDAPV
-201 SEARPTSRARYE
+201 
-213 DEAPKRAPRTYSDSR
+213 
-228 PPARGRYEDE
+228 
-238 RAPARS
+238 
-244 RADAPST
+244 
-251 RAPRKTSEARPTTR
+251 
-265 PRYEDEAP
+265 
-273 KRAPRTKSDDV
+273 RAPRTKRDEV
-284 YAPKSRLPREK
+284 YAPKSSLPREK
-295 VSHDYDDDSTGAMSD
+295 VSTERVSSKSAMTED
-310 NTAEVALDTAS
+310 TAEVALDTAS
-321 SNWAELGV
+321 SSWSELGV
-329 STELLSTLR
+329 STELLSTLK
-338 RQGIDTPFPI
+338 RQGIDSPFPI

-410 DALMPYAQAVEL
+410 DALMPYAQAVDL

-491 LDMTKPGS
+491 LDMTKPNS

-511 VDKIVKKYLKNPIEH
+511 VDKIVRKYLHDPVEH
-526 ATNSGKASVTT
+526 ATNSGKASVKT

-548 DKPTILAE
+548 DKPAILAE

-598 VRTRTLAAFKEGLTN
+598 VRTRTLNAFKEGITD

-650 RTARAGETGKVVTMI
+650 RTARAGETGAVVTMI

-671 AVTAMTNRAGVDP
+671 AVTAMTSRAGVDP

-694 ELVSITGAKEPTG
+694 ELVAITGAKEPTG

-713 VEPPKRGG
+713 AEPPARGR
-721 RPSGGRSG
+721 RPGGPSRSG
-729 GGRPS
+729 GGRPQ
-734 GGRSGGS
+734 GRSGGGS
-741 RGGNRTR
+741 RSR

>member
-1 LGSDKTLKTAMTIR
+1 
-15 FCALL
+15 
-20 HLPLEHSPKKVLM
+20 M

-47 LERDRSREGEP
+47 LERDRARDTESKP
-58 KAKAGSPR
+58 KAGSAR
-66 HATAKDTAA
+66 HAAAKTTAA
-75 KKRAKPKS
+75 KKRAKPNT
-83 KVAKAESRAPR
+83 KVGKAESRAPR
-94 DPEARSKAES
+94 EPRDPDARSRAES
-104 PRAAVKSTS
+104 PRAEV
-113 RGRDVWNP
+113 RGAKRSNEVWNP

-128 GGEKPS
+128 GGEKPA
-134 GGRGTRDRYEDE
+134 GTRAARDRYEDD
-146 RPPARAPRK
+146 RPARAPRK
-155 TSDSRPPTRP
+155 YNDEVPTRAPRARRDDAPVSRGRRDDFDSRAPRSRRDDAAPSRSRRDEAPARAPRKYNDEVPTRAPRARRDDFDSRPPRA
-165 RYEDE
+165 RREDAA
-170 TPKRA
+170 PSRA
-175 PRTYSDSRTPA
+175 R
-186 RSRDDAPSTRAPRKT
+186 RDDAPST
-201 SEARPTSRARYE
+201 SRRTYK
-213 DEAPKRAPRTYSDSR
+213 DEAPA
-228 PPARGRYEDE
+228 
-238 RAPARS
+238 
-244 RADAPST
+244 
-251 RAPRKTSEARPTTR
+251 
-265 PRYEDEAP
+265 
-273 KRAPRTKSDDV
+273 RAPRTKRDEV
-284 YAPKSRLPREK
+284 YAPKSSLPREK
-295 VSHDYDDDSTGAMSD
+295 PSTERVSSKSAMSD
-310 NTAEVALDTAS
+310 DTAEVALDTAS
-321 SNWAELGV
+321 STWAELGV
-329 STELLSTLR
+329 STDLLSTLK
-338 RQGIDTPFPI
+338 RQGIDSPFPI

-491 LDMTKPGS
+491 LDMTKPNS
-499 QRLLFSATLDKD
+499 QRLLFSATLDAD
-511 VDKIVKKYLKNPIEH
+511 VDKIVRKYLHDPVEH
-526 ATNSGKASVTT
+526 ATNSGKASVKT

-548 DKPTILAE
+548 DKPAILAE

-598 VRTRTLAAFKEGLTN
+598 VRTRTLNAFKEGITD

-671 AVTAMTNRAGVDP
+671 AVTAMTSRAGVDP

-694 ELVSITGAKEPTG
+694 ELVAITGAKEPTG

-713 VEPPKRGG
+713 AEPPARGR
-721 RPSGGRSG
+721 RPGGPSRSG
-729 GGRPS
+729 GGRPQ
-734 GGRSGGS
+734 GRSGGS
-741 RGGNRTR
+741 RGGSRSR

>member
-1 LGSDKTLKTAMTIR
+1 
-15 FCALL
+15 
-20 HLPLEHSPKKVLM
+20 M
-33 STPSSPKKKPRARK
+33 S
-47 LERDRSREGEP
+47 E
-58 KAKAGSPR
+58 
-66 HATAKDTAA
+66 
-75 KKRAKPKS
+75 
-83 KVAKAESRAPR
+83 
-94 DPEARSKAES
+94 
-104 PRAAVKSTS
+104 
-113 RGRDVWNP
+113 
-121 SGKPQRK
+121 
-128 GGEKPS
+128 
-134 GGRGTRDRYEDE
+134 
-146 RPPARAPRK
+146 
-155 TSDSRPPTRP
+155 
-165 RYEDE
+165 
-170 TPKRA
+170 
-175 PRTYSDSRTPA
+175 
-186 RSRDDAPSTRAPRKT
+186 
-201 SEARPTSRARYE
+201 
-213 DEAPKRAPRTYSDSR
+213 
-228 PPARGRYEDE
+228 
-238 RAPARS
+238 
-244 RADAPST
+244 
-251 RAPRKTSEARPTTR
+251 
-265 PRYEDEAP
+265 
-273 KRAPRTKSDDV
+273 
-284 YAPKSRLPREK
+284 
-295 VSHDYDDDSTGAMSD
+295 
-310 NTAEVALDTAS
+310 NTAEIALDTAS
-321 SNWAELGV
+321 SSWAELGV
-329 STELLSTLR
+329 STELLGTLR

-526 ATNSGKASVTT
+526 ATNSGKASVST

-598 VRTRTLAAFKEGLTN
+598 VRTRTLAAFKEGLTD

-671 AVTAMTNRAGVDP
+671 AVTAMTSRAGVDP

-707 IAWKPP
+707 IPWKPP
-713 VEPPKRGG
+713 AEAPKRGG
-721 RPSGGRSG
+721 RPNGA
-729 GGRPS
+729 
-734 GGRSGGS
+734 RSGGS
-741 RGGNRTR
+741 RSGGRPQGKSGGSRGASRSR

>member
-1 LGSDKTLKTAMTIR
+1 
-15 FCALL
+15 
-20 HLPLEHSPKKVLM
+20 M

-47 LERDRSREGEP
+47 LERDRARDAESKP
-58 KAKAGSPR
+58 KAGSAR
-66 HATAKDTAA
+66 HAVAKTTAA

-94 DPEARSKAES
+94 EPRDPDARSRAES
-104 PRAAVKSTS
+104 PRAEV
-113 RGRDVWNP
+113 RGAKRSNDVWNP

-134 GGRGTRDRYEDE
+134 GTRGSRDRYEDD
-146 RPPARAPRK
+146 RPARAPRSYK
-155 TSDSRPPTRP
+155 DEAPTRAPRARRDDAAPSRSRRDEAPSRASRTYRDEAPSRARRDDFDSRPPRA
-165 RYEDE
+165 RRDE
-170 TPKRA
+170 
-175 PRTYSDSRTPA
+175 
-186 RSRDDAPSTRAPRKT
+186 APSRAPRK
-201 SEARPTSRARYE
+201 YN
-213 DEAPKRAPRTYSDSR
+213 D
-228 PPARGRYEDE
+228 
-238 RAPARS
+238 
-244 RADAPST
+244 DAPV
-251 RAPRKTSEARPTTR
+251 
-265 PRYEDEAP
+265 
-273 KRAPRTKSDDV
+273 RAPRTKRDEV
-284 YAPKSRLPREK
+284 YAPKSSLPREK
-295 VSHDYDDDSTGAMSD
+295 ASTERASSKSAMTED
-310 NTAEVALDTAS
+310 TAEVALDTAS
-321 SNWAELGV
+321 SSWSELGV
-329 STELLSTLR
+329 STELLSTLK
-338 RQGIDTPFPI
+338 RQGIDSPFPI

-410 DALMPYAQAVEL
+410 DALMPYAQAVDL

-491 LDMTKPGS
+491 LDMTKPNS

-511 VDKIVKKYLKNPIEH
+511 VDKIVRKYLHDPVEH
-526 ATNSGKASVTT
+526 ATNSGKASVKT

-548 DKPTILAE
+548 DKPAILAE

-598 VRTRTLAAFKEGLTN
+598 VRTRTLNAFKEGITD

-650 RTARAGETGKVVTMI
+650 RTARAGETGAVVTMI

-671 AVTAMTNRAGVDP
+671 AVTAMTSRAGVDP

-694 ELVSITGAKEPTG
+694 ELVAITGAKEPTG

-713 VEPPKRGG
+713 AEPPARGR
-721 RPSGGRSG
+721 RPGGPSRSG
-729 GGRPS
+729 GGRPQ
-734 GGRSGGS
+734 GRSGGS
-741 RGGNRTR
+741 RGGSRSR

>member
-1 LGSDKTLKTAMTIR
+1 
-15 FCALL
+15 
-20 HLPLEHSPKKVLM
+20 M

-47 LERDRSREGEP
+47 LDRDRARDTETKP
-58 KAKAGSPR
+58 KAGSAR
-66 HATAKDTAA
+66 HAAAKTTAA
-75 KKRAKPKS
+75 KKRAKPNT

-94 DPEARSKAES
+94 EPRDPDARSRAES
-104 PRAAVKSTS
+104 PRAEV
-113 RGRDVWNP
+113 RGTKRSNDVWNP

-134 GGRGTRDRYEDE
+134 GTRGSRDRYEDD
-146 RPPARAPRK
+146 RPARAPRSYK
-155 TSDSRPPTRP
+155 DEAPARAPRARRDDVAPSRSR
-165 RYEDE
+165 RDE
-170 TPKRA
+170 APARA
-175 PRTYSDSRTPA
+175 PRTY
-186 RSRDDAPSTRAPRKT
+186 K
-201 SEARPTSRARYE
+201 
-213 DEAPKRAPRTYSDSR
+213 DEAPTRARRDDFDSR
-228 PPARGRYEDE
+228 PPRARRDE
-238 RAPARS
+238 APARV
-244 RADAPST
+244 
-251 RAPRKTSEARPTTR
+251 PRK
-265 PRYEDEAP
+265 YNDEAP
-273 KRAPRTKSDDV
+273 ARVPRTKRDEV
-284 YAPKSRLPREK
+284 YAPKSSLPREK
-295 VSHDYDDDSTGAMSD
+295 VSTERVSSKNAMTED
-310 NTAEVALDTAS
+310 TAEVALDTAS
-321 SNWAELGV
+321 SSWSELGV
-329 STELLSTLR
+329 STELLSTLK
-338 RQGIDTPFPI
+338 RQGIDSPFPI

-410 DALMPYAQAVEL
+410 DALMPYAQAVDL

-491 LDMTKPGS
+491 LDMTKPNS

-511 VDKIVKKYLKNPIEH
+511 VDKIVRKYLHDPVEH
-526 ATNSGKASVTT
+526 ATNSGKASVKT

-548 DKPTILAE
+548 DKPAILAE

-598 VRTRTLAAFKEGLTN
+598 VRTRTLNAFKEGITD

-650 RTARAGETGKVVTMI
+650 RTARAGETGAVVTMI

-671 AVTAMTNRAGVDP
+671 AVTAMTSRAGVDP

-694 ELVSITGAKEPTG
+694 ELVAITGAKEPTG

-713 VEPPKRGG
+713 AEPPARGR
-721 RPSGGRSG
+721 RPGGPSRSG
-729 GGRPS
+729 GGRPQ
-734 GGRSGGS
+734 GRSGGS
-741 RGGNRTR
+741 RGGSRSR

>member
-1 LGSDKTLKTAMTIR
+1 
-15 FCALL
+15 
-20 HLPLEHSPKKVLM
+20 M

-47 LERDRSREGEP
+47 LERDRARDTESKP
-58 KAKAGSPR
+58 KAGSAR
-66 HATAKDTAA
+66 HAAAKTTAA
-75 KKRAKPKS
+75 KKRAKPNT
-83 KVAKAESRAPR
+83 KVGKAESRAPR
-94 DPEARSKAES
+94 EPRDPDARSRAES
-104 PRAAVKSTS
+104 PRAEV
-113 RGRDVWNP
+113 RGTKRSNDVWNP

-128 GGEKPS
+128 GGEKPA
-134 GGRGTRDRYEDE
+134 GTRAARDRYEDD
-146 RPPARAPRK
+146 RPARAPRK
-155 TSDSRPPTRP
+155 YNDEVPTRAPRARRDDAPVSRGRRDDFDSRAPRSRRDDAAPSRSRRDEAPARAPRARRDDFDSRPPRA
-165 RYEDE
+165 RREDAA
-170 TPKRA
+170 PSRA
-175 PRTYSDSRTPA
+175 R
-186 RSRDDAPSTRAPRKT
+186 RDDAPST
-201 SEARPTSRARYE
+201 SRRTYK
-213 DEAPKRAPRTYSDSR
+213 DEAPA
-228 PPARGRYEDE
+228 
-238 RAPARS
+238 
-244 RADAPST
+244 
-251 RAPRKTSEARPTTR
+251 
-265 PRYEDEAP
+265 
-273 KRAPRTKSDDV
+273 RAPRTKRDEV
-284 YAPKSRLPREK
+284 YAPKSSLPREK
-295 VSHDYDDDSTGAMSD
+295 PSTERVSSKSAMSD
-310 NTAEVALDTAS
+310 DTAEVALDTAS
-321 SNWAELGV
+321 STWAELGV
-329 STELLSTLR
+329 STDLLSTLK
-338 RQGIDTPFPI
+338 RQGIDSPFPI

-410 DALMPYAQAVEL
+410 DALMPYAQAVDL

-491 LDMTKPGS
+491 LDMTKPNS
-499 QRLLFSATLDKD
+499 QRLLFSATLDAD
-511 VDKIVKKYLKNPIEH
+511 VDKIVRKYLHDPVEH
-526 ATNSGKASVTT
+526 ATNSGKASVKT

-548 DKPTILAE
+548 DKPAILAE

-598 VRTRTLAAFKEGLTN
+598 VRTRTLNAFKEGITD

-671 AVTAMTNRAGVDP
+671 AVTAMTSRAGVDP

-694 ELVSITGAKEPTG
+694 ELVAITGAKEPTG

-713 VEPPKRGG
+713 AEPPARGR
-721 RPSGGRSG
+721 RPGGPSRSG
-729 GGRPS
+729 GGRPQ
-734 GGRSGGS
+734 GRSGGS
-741 RGGNRTR
+741 RGGSRSR

>member
-1 LGSDKTLKTAMTIR
+1 
-15 FCALL
+15 
-20 HLPLEHSPKKVLM
+20 M

-47 LERDRSREGEP
+47 LERDRSRETESKP
-58 KAKAGSPR
+58 KAGSAR
-66 HATAKDTAA
+66 HAAAKTTAA
-75 KKRAKPKS
+75 KKRAKPNS

-94 DPEARSKAES
+94 EPRDPDARSRAES
-104 PRAAVKSTS
+104 PRAEV
-113 RGRDVWNP
+113 RGAKRSNDVWNP

-128 GGEKPS
+128 GGEKPA
-134 GGRGTRDRYEDE
+134 GTRGRYEDD
-146 RPPARAPRK
+146 RPARAPRK
-155 TSDSRPPTRP
+155 YNDEAPARAPRARRDDAPPSRSRRDDAPAT
-165 RYEDE
+165 
-170 TPKRA
+170 RA
-175 PRTYSDSRTPA
+175 PRTYKDEAPA
-186 RSRDDAPSTRAPRKT
+186 RASRSYRDEAPARAPRKYNDEAPARAPRARRDDAPPSRSRRDDAPAT
-201 SEARPTSRARYE
+201 
-213 DEAPKRAPRTYSDSR
+213 RAPRTYK
-228 PPARGRYEDE
+228 DE
-238 RAPARS
+238 APARAS
-244 RADAPST
+244 RSY
-251 RAPRKTSEARPTTR
+251 R
-265 PRYEDEAP
+265 DEAP
-273 KRAPRTKSDDV
+273 ARAPRTKRDEV
-284 YAPKSRLPREK
+284 YAPKSSLPREK
-295 VSHDYDDDSTGAMSD
+295 ASTERVSSKSAMSED
-310 NTAEVALDTAS
+310 TAEVSLDTAS
-321 SNWAELGV
+321 SSWAELGV
-329 STELLSTLR
+329 STELLSTLK

-378 AMVTRLAHRKAT
+378 AMITRLAHRKAT

-491 LDMTKPGS
+491 LDMTKPNS
-499 QRLLFSATLDKD
+499 QRLLFSATLDAD
-511 VDKIVKKYLKNPIEH
+511 VDKIVRRYLHDPVEH
-526 ATNSGKASVTT
+526 ATNSGKASVKT

-548 DKPTILAE
+548 DKPAILAE

-598 VRTRTLAAFKEGLTN
+598 VRTRTLNAFKEGLTN

-671 AVTAMTNRAGVDP
+671 AVTAMTSRAGVDP

-694 ELVSITGAKEPTG
+694 ELVAITGAKEPTG

-713 VEPPKRGG
+713 AEPPARGR
-721 RPSGGRSG
+721 RPGGSGGGSGRSG
-729 GGRPS
+729 GGRPQGRT
-734 GGRSGGS
+734 GGARGGS
-741 RGGNRTR
+741 RSR